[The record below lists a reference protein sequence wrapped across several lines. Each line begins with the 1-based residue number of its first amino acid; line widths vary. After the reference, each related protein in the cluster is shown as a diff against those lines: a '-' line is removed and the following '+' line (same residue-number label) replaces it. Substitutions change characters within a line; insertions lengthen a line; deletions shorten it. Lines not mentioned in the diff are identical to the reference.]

1 MIRKILSVL
10 VAMLPVLA
18 AAQKNVVDEIVWV
31 VGDEPILLSDIEE
44 VRISSELPGSDPV
57 DNPYCTIPEQI
68 ALQKLYLHQ
77 AELDSIEVSEGD
89 VIRAVDQRIN
99 YLIQQYGSREAVE
112 VFARK
117 KISQL
122 REQYKKMER
131 EKEMMFEVQRKLV
144 GGVSVTPAEVREYF
158 KEMPEDSLPFVP
170 TQVEVQIITSQPR
183 VSREE
188 VERIE
193 GQLREFARRVTSG
206 ETEFSTLAKFYSQD
220 GSARDGGELD
230 YAGRNQWVP
239 EFANVA
245 FSLTDPKKVSKVVKT
260 EFGYHIIQL
269 IDKKGDL
276 VKVRHIL
283 LKPEIEESEYQ
294 RCLTRLDSIAA
305 DIKADK
311 FSFDIAA
318 QELSED
324 KDTRYNRGIMA
335 NLQEE
340 TNTLTSRF
348 QMKDLPQDV
357 AKVVEKMQVGEISPA
372 FRMTNAKG
380 QTVCAIVKLK
390 NRIDGHRAN
399 MTEDFQVLKNVVISK
414 KREEKL
420 EKWIK
425 DKIASTYVRISPDW
439 RGCDFKYKGWIK

>member
-1 MIRKILSVL
+1 MIRKILFVL

-89 VIRAVDQRIN
+89 VIRSVDQRIN

-112 VFARK
+112 IFARK

-144 GGVSVTPAEVREYF
+144 GSVSVTPAEVREYF

-170 TQVEVQIITSQPR
+170 TQVEVQIITSEPR

-193 GQLREFARRVTSG
+193 GQLREFARRVNSG

-294 RCLTRLDSIAA
+294 RCLARLDSIAA

-311 FSFDIAA
+311 FSFEIAA
-318 QELSED
+318 QELWT
-324 KDTRYNRGIMA
+324 TR
-335 NLQEE
+335 
-340 TNTLTSRF
+340 T
-348 QMKDLPQDV
+348 
-357 AKVVEKMQVGEISPA
+357 
-372 FRMTNAKG
+372 
-380 QTVCAIVKLK
+380 
-390 NRIDGHRAN
+390 H
-399 MTEDFQVLKNVVISK
+399 
-414 KREEKL
+414 
-420 EKWIK
+420 
-425 DKIASTYVRISPDW
+425 ASTEALWPT
-439 RGCDFKYKGWIK
+439 CKKKQAF